1 MGTNTVSVGAET
13 PRTLVLNVIITM
25 VWVGLRMDLKTSAVN
40 VGRDAKVKRTVVVV
54 VLLVVKIRTTT

>member
-1 MGTNTVSVGAET
+1 
-13 PRTLVLNVIITM
+13 M

-54 VLLVVKIRTTT
+54 VLLVVKIITTT